1 MQNVGKGERQLHCLL
16 LHPSV
21 LKVQV
26 EPYSLS
32 SAWVLRGEQEER
44 KGSKKEGRAEMEGQE
59 WNREEGEDSW

>member
-1 MQNVGKGERQLHCLL
+1 MQNVGKGELHCLL

-26 EPYSLS
+26 EPYSLC
-32 SAWVLRGEQEER
+32 SACVSRGGQEER
-44 KGSKKEGRAEMEGQE
+44 KGSKKEGREEMEGQE